1 MSVPSGLDFS
11 NVRHVR
17 VWHEQFEAI
26 KNKGEF
32 LIVEDKT
39 NGKCVSFTRD
49 HDEECK
55 PSESY
60 LELKKLLEDTFSM
73 VEIVTKNKG
82 YYILKAVK

>member
-1 MSVPSGLDFS
+1 MLEGILDFS
-11 NVRHVR
+11 NVRHVK

-26 KNKGEF
+26 KNKGKF

-49 HDEECK
+49 HDEEYK

-60 LELKKLLEDTFSM
+60 LELKKLLEDTR
-73 VEIVTKNKG
+73 EIVKS
-82 YYILKAVK
+82 

>member
-11 NVRHVR
+11 NVRQVK

-49 HDEECK
+49 HPEEYA
-55 PSESY
+55 PNESY
-60 LELKKLLEDTFSM
+60 LKLKKVLEDTR
-73 VEIVTKNKG
+73 EIVRNLERKRR
-82 YYILKAVK
+82 IRL

>member
-49 HDEECK
+49 YPESREQD
-55 PSESY
+55 ESY
-60 LELKKLLEDTFSM
+60 LKLKEKL
-73 VEIVTKNKG
+73 
-82 YYILKAVK
+82 

>member
-1 MSVPSGLDFS
+1 MPRSSGLDFS

-49 HDEECK
+49 RDNESK
-55 PSESY
+55 PNQSY
-60 LELKKLLEDTFSM
+60 LELKR
-73 VEIVTKNKG
+73 
-82 YYILKAVK
+82 Y

>member
-39 NGKCVSFTRD
+39 NGKCVSFTRACLKIKNCTKHVFLSPF
-49 HDEECK
+49 HDRI
-55 PSESY
+55 
-60 LELKKLLEDTFSM
+60 KK
-73 VEIVTKNKG
+73 KG
-82 YYILKAVK
+82 AFICQDVMN

>member
-11 NVRHVR
+11 NVRHVK

-49 HDEECK
+49 HPEEY
-55 PSESY
+55 S
-60 LELKKLLEDTFSM
+60 L
-73 VEIVTKNKG
+73 
-82 YYILKAVK
+82 A